1 MAFVYETERKLD
13 FNKNY
18 EENELGPGQYLPISS
33 EKEIKENIIPFLS
46 SEQKLK
52 YKENKNPGPG
62 TYYRDI
68 TKEEELKRKEN
79 KKMEIINKIDEIKT
93 SNKILS
99 PDDPETK
106 KEYQAEKRI
115 KKNYEK
121 YGFSV
126 KEKRFKTN
134 ENFIPGPGSFF
145 NNKYEEEEKKTYEKI
160 KNDKNKIIQYEKK
173 NKFKI
178 ENSQFN
184 IDSIPQKNSFGYEKN
199 SEGKIVKKDNP
210 QKYKIFSGIEGI
222 DTIGPG
228 TYDID
233 LPEYWKK
240 KGTFWS
246 KNKGIRSFQNKEKI
260 RPKTSLNVN
269 HINCTQ
275 GNFREENKNEKNN
288 LNYNENNN
296 SYNGKNMNFFMNKS
310 IYKNYNSGFNKIGD
324 FNIINK
330 KDFSF
335 VNKNNNPGPGTYF
348 LKENNCNS
356 GFFNAAKIPKKTPFN
371 ENNYFFSSCD
381 RFGNGINSPIEN
393 NIKSIEFNDYLFG
406 TNLKKIPIRKLK
418 NEIKNSEEK
427 NKIKK
432 TKKSKNQKTEKNKK
446 NEKNEKNEK
455 NDKPK
460 IAFLSQSTR
469 FPKSKSLTSEKNE
482 REIPKKKYV
491 HKTIFSNKLL
501 NSSFSTSQSSYNS
514 RPLTGNGTF
523 YRRDR
528 RFREAENEL
537 IRLSENPGP
546 GSYIDPFSN
555 TGINNTIIINGRFV
569 DLRTGNN
576 IINENKRPKSSKS
589 DFFKNE
595 RNQYINF
602 NNNPGVGKYDN
613 GNYNSIKYLNDKFY
627 VDRINYNKN
636 NILGFDS
643 SEKDKRCL
651 KGKKEKLGPGSY
663 YNENYVKEFQIDPP
677 FNSSCQRSILDKKL
691 KKNQLDGKFVGP
703 GQYDVEECYPWVKQS
718 FNIKY
723 L

>member
-1 MAFVYETERKLD
+1 MAFVYETERNLD

-18 EENELGPGQYLPISS
+18 EENELGPGQYLPITD

-46 SEQKLK
+46 SEEKLK
-52 YKENKNPGPG
+52 YKQNDNPGPG

-68 TKEEELKRKEN
+68 TKEEDIKRKEN

-106 KEYQAEKRI
+106 KEFQAEKRI

-145 NNKYEEEEKKTYEKI
+145 NNKFEEEEKKTYEKI
-160 KNDKNKIIQYEKK
+160 KNDKNKIKK
-173 NKFKI
+173 NERKKKFKI
-178 ENSQFN
+178 ENSQYN
-184 IDSIPQKNSFGYEKN
+184 IDSIPQRISFGYETNKD
-199 SEGKIVKKDNP
+199 GKIVKKDNP
-210 QKYKIFSGIEGI
+210 QKYKIFSGVEGV
-222 DTIGPG
+222 DTVGPG

-246 KNKGIRSFQNKEKI
+246 KNKDIRSYQEKKKI
-260 RPKTSLNVN
+260 RPQTSLNVN

-275 GNFREENKNEKNN
+275 GNFREEENKNEKN
-288 LNYNENNN
+288 LNNNENNN
-296 SYNGKNMNFFMNKS
+296 FYNGKNMNFLMNKS
-310 IYKNYNSGFNKIGD
+310 IYKNYNNGKNKIGD
-324 FNIINK
+324 FNIIPK
-330 KDFSF
+330 KEFSF
-335 VNKNNNPGPGTYF
+335 VNNNNNPGPGTYF
-348 LKENNCNS
+348 LNDNNSNS
-356 GFFNAAKIPKKTPFN
+356 GFFNAAKKPKKTPFN
-371 ENNYFFSSCD
+371 EKNYFLSSTD
-381 RFGNGINSPIEN
+381 RFGNGLNSPIES
-393 NIKSIEFNDYLFG
+393 NIKSIEYDDYLFG
-406 TNLKKIPIRKLK
+406 INLKKIPIRDSQIQKL
-418 NEIKNSEEK
+418 EK
-427 NKIKK
+427 NKFNKKENIIKK
-432 TKKSKNQKTEKNKK
+432 KDKKKEKKEKKPTES
-446 NEKNEKNEK
+446 E
-455 NDKPK
+455 KPK
-460 IAFLSQSTR
+460 IGFLSQSTR
-469 FPKSKSLTSEKNE
+469 FPKSKLEKEEKENKNE
-482 REIPKKKYV
+482 NIELVNKNM
-491 HKTIFSNKLL
+491 HKTIFTNKLL

-514 RPLTGNGTF
+514 RPLTGNGKF

-589 DFFKNE
+589 DFYKNE
-595 RNQYINF
+595 RNKYVNY

-613 GNYNSIKYLNDKFY
+613 GNFNSIKYLNDKFY
-627 VDRINYNKN
+627 VDRINYSKS

-643 SEKDKRCL
+643 SEIDKRCL
-651 KGKKEKLGPGSY
+651 KGKMDNLGPGVY
-663 YNENYVKEFQIDPP
+663 YNQNFVKEFQVDPP
-677 FNSSCQRSILDKKL
+677 FKSSCQRQVLDKKL
-691 KKNQLDGKFVGP
+691 KKNSLDGKFVGP
-703 GQYDVEECYPWVKQS
+703 GQYDIEECYPWVKQS